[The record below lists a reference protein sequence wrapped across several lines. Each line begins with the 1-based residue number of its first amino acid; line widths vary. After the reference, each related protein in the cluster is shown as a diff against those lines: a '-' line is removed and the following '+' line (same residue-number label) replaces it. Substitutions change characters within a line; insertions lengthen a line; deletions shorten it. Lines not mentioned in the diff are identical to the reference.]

1 MLTEMQE
8 RFFKILCDSIN
19 KKGYTPSIRELGK
32 YVGLSSPATVKYYLD
47 ILERKGYIKRINRR
61 KIEIMKGI

>member
-1 MLTEMQE
+1 MLTKMQE
-8 RFFKILCDSIN
+8 TFFKTLCDSIN
-19 KKGYTPSIRELGK
+19 KNGYTPSIRELGK

-61 KIEIMKGI
+61 KIEILKGE

>member
-8 RFFKILCDSIN
+8 RFFNILCDSIN
-19 KKGYTPSIRELGK
+19 KKGYTPSIRELGQ
-32 YVGLSSPATVKYYLD
+32 YAGLSSPATVKYYLD

-61 KIEIMKGI
+61 KIEILKGI